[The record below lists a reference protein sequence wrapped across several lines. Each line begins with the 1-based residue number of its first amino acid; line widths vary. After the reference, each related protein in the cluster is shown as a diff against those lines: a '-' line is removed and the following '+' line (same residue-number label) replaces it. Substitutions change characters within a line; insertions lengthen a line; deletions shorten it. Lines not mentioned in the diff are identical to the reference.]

1 VTETAILPNSTSEL
15 KTNFSV
21 SCGRPWL
28 VAEFG
33 SSTRMVSWSL
43 NRPGF
48 ATATKIAWL
57 EVGNEELIHV
67 DEPLSWFQ
75 RRLEA
80 EGLGDAVGLITARNV
95 ARFEIATAVVE
106 GVRADCLITLGLNN
120 GETVGQRQD
129 PTHHPLNAGTIN
141 ILSSVSV
148 PLTDGALLE
157 MSSIATQARTT
168 ALVRFGYRRPFM
180 NDIVTGTGTDCIVAA
195 APLSDAP
202 IGYAGMHTAVGEAV
216 GRSVLEATAT
226 AAKTWFEDWCT
237 PSAAAYIREG

>member
-1 VTETAILPNSTSEL
+1 MTETAILPNSTSEL

-95 ARFEIATAVVE
+95 SRFEIATAVVE

-195 APLSDAP
+195 APLSEEP
-202 IGYAGMHTAVGEAV
+202 TGYAGMHTAVGEAV
-216 GRSVLEATAT
+216 GRSVLEATTT
-226 AAKTWFEDWCT
+226 AATTWFEDWCT
-237 PSAAAYIREG
+237 PSAVAYIREG